1 MNRKSGKLNISGV
14 AATVLFAVFAVC
26 ILSLLLSGA
35 GVYRRIT
42 AADDAAFNRR
52 TASQYVITKLQSAP
66 DASAVSVGTFGESDS
81 VVIEESIDGKIY
93 VTRIYCFDGWLRE
106 LWSAQEDELSPEAGE
121 KILEL
126 ESMKVSRQDE
136 LLKLELEEKE
146 TGLTALSFCLRGGE
160 AKG

>member
-14 AATVLFAVFAVC
+14 AATILFAVFAVC

-42 AADDAAFNRR
+42 TADDAAFNRR
-52 TASQYVITKLQSAP
+52 TASQYVITKLQG
-66 DASAVSVGTFGESDS
+66 ASNAAAVSAGTFGKSDAIL
-81 VVIEESIDGKIY
+81 IEESIDGKIY

-121 KILEL
+121 KILEI
-126 ESMKVSRQDE
+126 ESLKVSRQDD

-146 TGLTALSFCLRGGE
+146 SGLAELSFCLRGGE